1 MAVGF
6 WRKVKNAASNVFNTV
21 KKVASFVNDN
31 IVKPILPAASQ
42 VLSNF
47 GFGGIAKGIKAA
59 SDITSSVLNK
69 GENTSPQEMVQNA
82 IPLLRSNR
90 IQLK

>member
-47 GFGGIAKGIKAA
+47 GFGGIAKGIQAA
-59 SDITSSVLNK
+59 SNITSGILNK
-69 GENTSPQEMVQNA
+69 GENTSPQDMIQNV
-82 IPLLRSNR
+82 IPVLRSNR
-90 IQLK
+90 IVLK